1 MGHGKP
7 PSSPGDADHRRHAIV
22 PGVGPDRGDPGM
34 THGAAFWFHCSSAVL
49 RRPHLWFTAIRQ
61 ISRAVPMRWWTR
73 SPFVPL
79 PDRAYVR
86 FRLETA
92 YGEDASPRVADVLRY
107 LEWCRGTD

>member
-7 PSSPGDADHRRHAIV
+7 PSSPGDADYRRHAIL
-22 PGVGPDRGDPGM
+22 PGVDPDRGDPGM
-34 THGAAFWFHCSSAVL
+34 THGAAFWFHCCSAVL
-49 RRPHLWFTAIRQ
+49 RRPHLWFAAVRQ

-92 YGEDASPRVADVLRY
+92 YGKDASPRVADVLRY
-107 LEWCRGTD
+107 LEWCRGTE